1 MIILEQEL
9 KKVIREEAKRILLE
23 RELKSF
29 IVSKLTEAQ
38 KKEFLETG
46 TVPDELVEGVLNWL
60 RTKGRK
66 LAGAAALSAALM
78 GPLASVAQAATPSTP
93 EIQAPAD
100 TGNALQNVYR
110 AEKQVK
116 AALLK
121 WYSSDLP
128 ANAFVKFTRNLGS
141 PSFVNKSDEDI
152 KDYYETEVALKILDV
167 LESTK
172 ILNTKDDIEK
182 IPSSVIEKFKDVQI
196 GGLYDPNTNAIYMN
210 PDSFEATGESD
221 IDTIMTTMEEEF
233 FHAIDS
239 NVRVGDVFPSLAGKP
254 QADVQ
259 FAMSKALG
267 RSDMA
272 DIIVSDNES
281 GLGSDYKYLTNPQ
294 EFWAKLRVIKNKLPQ
309 NFFDAQGSVDANK
322 LRDLIENP
330 GRYFKRGQ
338 IDFRILRLLDKNK
351 IDKIGNYFDQ
361 LAQVD
366 TNISSQKA

>member
-167 LESTK
+167 LEVTK
-172 ILNTKDDIEK
+172 I
-182 IPSSVIEKFKDVQI
+182 
-196 GGLYDPNTNAIYMN
+196 
-210 PDSFEATGESD
+210 
-221 IDTIMTTMEEEF
+221 
-233 FHAIDS
+233 
-239 NVRVGDVFPSLAGKP
+239 
-254 QADVQ
+254 
-259 FAMSKALG
+259 
-267 RSDMA
+267 
-272 DIIVSDNES
+272 
-281 GLGSDYKYLTNPQ
+281 
-294 EFWAKLRVIKNKLPQ
+294 
-309 NFFDAQGSVDANK
+309 
-322 LRDLIENP
+322 
-330 GRYFKRGQ
+330 
-338 IDFRILRLLDKNK
+338 
-351 IDKIGNYFDQ
+351 
-361 LAQVD
+361 
-366 TNISSQKA
+366 